1 MTLYMSSSYWKL
13 ELKAPNMFG
22 DKPFPIL
29 FRKKIELIGERF
41 ETKEAP

>member
-13 ELKAPNMFG
+13 EPKAPNMFG